1 MADYGVNGQGGSLR
15 DALNQLYPMLG
26 LGEYNTMFPPA
37 LGSDQPSAPVPIPQ
51 PRPQQAPQLPPYAPL
66 AGAALAGP
74 APALPGA
81 VAGPPQLPAGLSIQ
95 GGIAGG
101 SGQAMPDYSLLLR
114 YARGF

>member
-26 LGEYNTMFPPA
+26 MGEYNAMFPPA
-37 LGSDQPSAPVPIPQ
+37 LGSDQPSAPVPLPP
-51 PRPQQAPQLPPYAPL
+51 PRPPQAPQPPGYLPP
-66 AGAALAGP
+66 AGAVTTGLP
-74 APALPGA
+74 AMPGA
-81 VAGPPQLPAGLSIQ
+81 AAGPPQLPAGLSIQ
-95 GGIAGG
+95 DGIAGG